1 MGKWSNR
8 VLISFSWIG
17 VIFALFLLL
26 LTTVKLIPASVR
38 EREFQKERIAF
49 LEKQIAETEHSIEI
63 KRRFLNKLNTN
74 PAFLER
80 VAREKLKYVRPG
92 ETVIQIEE
100 PTNRPEE

>member
-1 MGKWSNR
+1 M
-8 VLISFSWIG
+8 
-17 VIFALFLLL
+17 
-26 LTTVKLIPASVR
+26 R

-49 LEKQIAETEHSIEI
+49 LEKQIVETEHSIDI
-63 KRRFLNKLNTN
+63 KRKFLNKLNTN

-100 PTNRPEE
+100 PSQHSE